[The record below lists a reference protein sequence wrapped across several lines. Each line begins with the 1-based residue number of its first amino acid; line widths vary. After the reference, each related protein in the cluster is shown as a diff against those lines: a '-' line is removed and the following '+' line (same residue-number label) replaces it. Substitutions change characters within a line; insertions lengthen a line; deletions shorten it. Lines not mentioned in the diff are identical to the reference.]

1 MNLKQ
6 TIATGAL
13 TVIAF
18 GTLTFMPANA
28 DSLEPA
34 GPAVILADALALNPA
49 ETPQHLVWDMTYGDQ
64 MPASS
69 DADEAVVAELPQ
81 DQVRD
86 LSMG

>member
-18 GTLTFMPANA
+18 SALTFMPANA
-28 DSLEPA
+28 DSTDNSA
-34 GPAVILADALALNPA
+34 PAVIVSDASVNPA

-64 MPASS
+64 APAITQ
-69 DADEAVVAELPQ
+69 ADETVVAELPQ
-81 DQVRD
+81 DEVRD